1 VHRRTPAFLFRFGA
15 VWTLKYADSPVSDIG
30 RSFTSGQRRGGA
42 GVSGE
47 SGENGTTGRKEVVG
61 DSIDSRETAVLF
73 RGRLFDAVAEEIS
86 VVTHASEKMSLAHSV
101 SVQIAVTRAL

>member
-1 VHRRTPAFLFRFGA
+1 VTLVEVSPADKEGVGPGCPA
-15 VWTLKYADSPVSDIG
+15 K
-30 RSFTSGQRRGGA
+30 A
-42 GVSGE
+42 GKTVLL
-47 SGENGTTGRKEVVG
+47 EVVG
-61 DSIDSRETAVLF
+61 DRIDSRETAVLF